1 MEKKGTTSTV
11 PVRGKNVKKMAGK
24 ICFRTETSY
33 QGLQIQIRKDSNKF
47 DGSEF
52 TILGSGSDP

>member
-1 MEKKGTTSTV
+1 
-11 PVRGKNVKKMAGK
+11 MAGK
-24 ICFRTETSY
+24 ICLRTETSY